1 MGWWFHIFTW
11 LGNGCL
17 TKHLFEKNTLFGSS
31 RVVIL
36 TEKTPQNM
44 RWKNRANPQKLPYN
58 QRWDLLL
65 VWSLQ
70 YIPTNPGSPN
80 LNGFME
86 PKWTYGVSVIE
97 HPKSSAK
104 KYDHW
109 CLGHGKHHHTHTGS
123 LYVYLHWI
131 YLYVCRLDPPQ
142 YTCINDPCL
151 NPPPF
156 RREAP
161 VILRICHHCMAY
173 GVRQESHPAA
183 LVGRQ
188 EFAKSCFSR
197 LPRVE

>member
-17 TKHLFEKNTLFGSS
+17 TKHLFMKKKQLFGSS

-36 TEKTPQNM
+36 TEKKHLKTCGGRIEQIPKNYHTINVGICCLFDPFNTFLQILAHRTWAWFHGTQMDLWRFGDWTPQ
-44 RWKNRANPQKLPYN
+44 
-58 QRWDLLL
+58 
-65 VWSLQ
+65 
-70 YIPTNPGSPN
+70 
-80 LNGFME
+80 
-86 PKWTYGVSVIE
+86 
-97 HPKSSAK
+97 SSAK

-151 NPPPF
+151 NPPLS
-156 RREAP
+156 A
-161 VILRICHHCMAY
+161 
-173 GVRQESHPAA
+173 
-183 LVGRQ
+183 GRLQ
-188 EFAKSCFSR
+188 WYSGSATIAWR
-197 LPRVE
+197 GRTA